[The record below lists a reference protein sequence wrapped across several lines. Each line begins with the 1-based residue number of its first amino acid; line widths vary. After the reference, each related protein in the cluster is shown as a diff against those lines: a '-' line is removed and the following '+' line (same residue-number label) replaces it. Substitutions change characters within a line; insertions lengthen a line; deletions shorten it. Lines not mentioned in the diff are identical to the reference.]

1 MIVLYDN
8 IAIIVENVIINWS
21 TIMENIL
28 SRDQRTTTHRV
39 LDHAA
44 QSYALN
50 LTSTLPPKCQDDVVA
65 SNRSIEATITTTINC
80 AEKCLPCDLYHT
92 TASYDNQSIQLLRT
106 APTSIHQFV
115 PTWLGKLNLHQLC

>member
-28 SRDQRTTTHRV
+28 SRDQRTTSHRV

-65 SNRSIEATITTTINC
+65 SNRSIEATISTINC

-92 TASYDNQSIQLLRT
+92 TASYDNRIELIHS
-106 APTSIHQFV
+106 APTSILRFV
-115 PTWLGKLNLHQLC
+115 PTWLCKLNLHQLC